1 MTQNTLNK
9 NLGYKDVTN
18 EWLNRKQKNGKVL
31 DSYYYIT
38 NNKVYIVDGSK
49 KVVLDYSLKE
59 LEVANWLVNTFGGTL
74 YMKPRVNYP
83 FGIKTA
89 DYFWKGEYWDLKEI
103 KSPGNKV
110 FDNRL
115 NNYRQ
120 QSKNFIFDVSSNPL
134 SIKEIQKQINN
145 IYTSEDRYWV
155 NKIIVKRDNDVLF
168 IYERKKD

>member
-38 NNKVYIVDGSK
+38 NHKVYIVDGSK

-59 LEVANWLVNTFGGTL
+59 LEVANWLVNTFGETL

-89 DYFWKGEYWDLKEI
+89 DYFWKGEYWDLKSMSATG
-103 KSPGNKV
+103 KRA
-110 FDNRL
+110 FDNRI
-115 NNYRQ
+115 NNHET
-120 QSKNFIFDVSSNPL
+120 QSKNFIFDISNNPL
-134 SIKEIQKQINN
+134 SNEEIEKQINN

-155 NKIIVKRDNDVLF
+155 NKIIVKRDNKIVF
-168 IYERKKD
+168 IIERKKD